1 MDMECEK
8 NKRGEGGVGKGKRTY
23 CAFSTP
29 GNFQRTCLF
38 ELYALWSLFLRGV
51 VDLLGTLALY
61 TIA

>member
-29 GNFQRTCLF
+29 GNF
-38 ELYALWSLFLRGV
+38 
-51 VDLLGTLALY
+51 
-61 TIA
+61 